1 MEEAGGE
8 EEVRRVRGSQP
19 FSSCVFVPE
28 ERGGGGKGQKEMNWK
43 GQEILK
49 LSEQTDTNDKERRNW
64 RKEARN
70 DNKVQRLNES
80 IDLKVTFVG
89 TRYLTVTEHVQR
101 Q

>member
-1 MEEAGGE
+1 M
-8 EEVRRVRGSQP
+8 
-19 FSSCVFVPE
+19 
-28 ERGGGGKGQKEMNWK
+28 
-43 GQEILK
+43 K

>member
-1 MEEAGGE
+1 M
-8 EEVRRVRGSQP
+8 
-19 FSSCVFVPE
+19 
-28 ERGGGGKGQKEMNWK
+28 
-43 GQEILK
+43 K

-89 TRYLTVTEHVQR
+89 RRYLTVTEHVQR